1 MLYTTASEALVQPKL
16 TVVSSN
22 IALQGLVK
30 SIFANRAY
38 MEQQCFTPVTISDD
52 PNAEVTCVDIR
63 YAYQGNLDLQNY
75 LSQWESIFNNNESGF
90 GLLDDPS
97 PATLFNNNNT
107 RVASSWIEVLNTTTV
122 SGRVANNVTLAVPHI
137 GVIAA
142 ARNPR
147 NKIIQLQDLDG
158 QANYSIRAQ
167 VHSPVVNVLCVNM
180 NKDELAPIVYTE
192 WSNNTLNATLWLTG
206 SQLAWYQPGYEPD
219 GTYLNATVVDDLFGW
234 GENLAEALAVLAS
247 GMTLMATEDTQF
259 TDAWNYSST
268 ILDPGQYQ
276 SMNATL
282 LAKEYTSGDGRLPA
296 TNAFYAVLAATFLL
310 DLLCL
315 GYFVLQNG
323 LITDFTEPFGLFAL
337 AINSPPSA
345 MMAGSSSTGPSK
357 DQVREKWFIEA
368 EGEDLILGS
377 CQDLDNAGDVVESEL
392 GTLLYERTLLD
403 DIRRSRW
410 LRKAS

>member
-1 MLYTTASEALVQPKL
+1 
-16 TVVSSN
+16 
-22 IALQGLVK
+22 
-30 SIFANRAY
+30 
-38 MEQQCFTPVTISDD
+38 
-52 PNAEVTCVDIR
+52 
-63 YAYQGNLDLQNY
+63 
-75 LSQWESIFNNNESGF
+75 
-90 GLLDDPS
+90 
-97 PATLFNNNNT
+97 
-107 RVASSWIEVLNTTTV
+107 
-122 SGRVANNVTLAVPHI
+122 
-137 GVIAA
+137 
-142 ARNPR
+142 
-147 NKIIQLQDLDG
+147 
-158 QANYSIRAQ
+158 
-167 VHSPVVNVLCVNM
+167 
-180 NKDELAPIVYTE
+180 
-192 WSNNTLNATLWLTG
+192 
-206 SQLAWYQPGYEPD
+206 
-219 GTYLNATVVDDLFGW
+219 
-234 GENLAEALAVLAS
+234 
-247 GMTLMATEDTQF
+247 MTLMATEDTQF